1 MRDGPAVVIWYTVLR
16 RRPVAAVSTVASPS
30 AARRFGSSYNF
41 RSARGQNQR
50 TLRCICFANSY
61 VVHGLNANR
70 PSIAYDVGVSS
81 SRDGIDIVP
90 MTVFNRFSKAQQ
102 CPGQYFSEKEVQ

>member
-1 MRDGPAVVIWYTVLR
+1 VVIWYTVLR
-16 RRPVAAVSTVASPS
+16 RRPVAVISTDANPS

-50 TLRCICFANSY
+50 TLRCICFASSY
-61 VVHGLNANR
+61 VVHGRNANK

-81 SRDGIDIVP
+81 LRKGVDIVP
-90 MTVFNRFSKAQQ
+90 MTVFNRLSKHNSAQDSIY
-102 CPGQYFSEKEVQ
+102 GKEHR